1 MLKILKVLLC
11 MEVKWQFLNEQF
23 SNRRG
28 VLMRLKVL
36 SENTDG
42 FDKRFTGS
50 SGEWRKSKTKK
61 KLIGGYGRV

>member
-1 MLKILKVLLC
+1 
-11 MEVKWQFLNEQF
+11 
-23 SNRRG
+23 
-28 VLMRLKVL
+28 MRLKVL